1 MKVLE
6 QKLYDNKS
14 NKKLFLKIISII
26 CHSFSLKERRP
37 LTVRKRTIITYLV
50 LIEIFNIKNF
60 HASNPLCFSFFE
72 VCAVFIDIMRV
83 INRCNY
89 D

>member
-26 CHSFSLKERRP
+26 CHSFLLGVICHSFSL
-37 LTVRKRTIITYLV
+37 
-50 LIEIFNIKNF
+50 
-60 HASNPLCFSFFE
+60 
-72 VCAVFIDIMRV
+72 
-83 INRCNY
+83 
-89 D
+89 

>member
-26 CHSFSLKERRP
+26 CHSFLLKE
-37 LTVRKRTIITYLV
+37 TI
-50 LIEIFNIKNF
+50 
-60 HASNPLCFSFFE
+60 
-72 VCAVFIDIMRV
+72 
-83 INRCNY
+83 
-89 D
+89 